1 MLTDSSAPACAQ
13 VIAPVNQPQTIEMQ
27 ARKLRQR
34 FALSPEAA
42 RVIATVVLSREP
54 QA

>member
-13 VIAPVNQPQTIEMQ
+13 ATATPILPQIIEIQ

-42 RVIATVVLSREP
+42 RLIATVVLSREP